1 MKNKYKALLMLT
13 KIIGKNDPLYLLAI
27 LANSILPAL
36 GTLVNVYVPMIFIG
50 QITNPSPIADFT
62 NQIIILIIVKFGL
75 TSLTRIAN
83 RREFVRRRAI
93 NEYIS
98 FEISKKAMDLAY
110 YNIEESHVLDLKEK
124 ASAAISFGSLHSLL
138 FCLKDIIQGLSTMVG
153 TAIII
158 ISFSP
163 YLVGFSL
170 LISIL
175 IIIVDNKL
183 SRYTQEFDQSIVD
196 VNRRFSYY
204 FSLMGGPSF
213 QKEIRVYDMGDLIQ
227 AKTGIYLDRMMKRFN
242 DKFSYEA
249 NANAVKILL
258 ESIIRLVSY
267 SYVAMRTLSNSFG
280 PQISFGEFSVI
291 IGANENFMKS
301 FQTMFAETADFLISL
316 KNLEPLYEFMN
327 LEVDPEEELKEAGD
341 FESLEFK
348 NVSFTYPG
356 SDRLILDDIS
366 FKINKGEKIS
376 IVGINNAGKTTIVK
390 LIFRFFEIDK
400 GEILYNGRNINQYQ
414 KESLYKKIS
423 AVLQDFAIMPFS
435 IKENIVGTKDY
446 NKEKIDQILNELE
459 LKEKVDSLDKG
470 LDTYLNKDIF
480 EDATDFSLGQKQK
493 LAIGRCLY
501 QNPDLIILDEP
512 TASLDPLAEAKI
524 YENFNQMTKGK
535 TAIFISHRMSSSR
548 FTDKILVLDEGKV
561 KAFDSHKNLMKTDNI
576 YSRLYNS
583 QAKYYTNWVY
593 SPNKMTSYY

>member
-1 MKNKYKALLMLT
+1 MKNKYKALAMLT
-13 KIIGKNDPLYLLAI
+13 QIIGKNDPLYLLAL

-36 GTLVNVYVPMIFIG
+36 DTLVNVYVPMIFIG
-50 QITNPSPIADFT
+50 QFTKPMPIEDFI
-62 NQIIILIIVKFGL
+62 NQILLLLIVKFAL
-75 TSLTRIAN
+75 TSLSRIAN
-83 RREFVRRRAI
+83 RREFVRRSAI
-93 NEYIS
+93 NEYVS
-98 FEISKKAMDLAY
+98 FEISKKSMDLSY
-110 YNIEESHVLDLKEK
+110 YNIEDPHVLDLKEK
-124 ASAAISFGSLHSLL
+124 AGSALSFGSLHTLL

-158 ISFSP
+158 INFSP

-175 IIIVDNKL
+175 IIMIDNKL

-204 FSLMGGPSF
+204 FSLMGGPAF

-227 AKTGIYLDRMMKRFN
+227 EKTGVYLDHMMARFN

-249 NANAVKILL
+249 NANAVKIFL
-258 ESIIRLVSY
+258 ESVIRLVSY

-301 FQTMFAETADFLISL
+301 FQTMFAETADFLINL

-327 LEVDPEEELKEAGD
+327 LDVDPEEKLKEASD

-348 NVSFTYPG
+348 NVSFSYPG

-376 IVGINNAGKTTIVK
+376 IVGINNAGKTTLVK
-390 LIFRFFEIDK
+390 LIFRFFEIGK
-400 GEILYNGRNINQYQ
+400 GEILYNGVNIKAYK

-423 AVLQDFAIMPFS
+423 AVLQDFAIMPFT
-435 IKENIVGTKDY
+435 IKENIIANKDFDY
-446 NKEKIDQILNELE
+446 KKMDKILNDLD
-459 LKEKVDSLDKG
+459 LKERFETLDNG
-470 LDTYLNKDIF
+470 IDTYLNKDIY
-480 EDATDFSLGQKQK
+480 EAGTDLSLGQKQK
-493 LAIGRCLY
+493 LAIARCLY

-524 YENFNQMTKGK
+524 YENFNQITKDK
-535 TAIFISHRMSSSR
+535 TAIFISHRMSSTR
-548 FTDKILVLDEGKV
+548 FTDKILVLDQGKV
-561 KAFDSHKNLMKTDNI
+561 KAFDSHDNLMAYDNI
-576 YSRLYNS
+576 YSKLYKS
-583 QAKYYTNWVY
+583 QAQYYN
-593 SPNKMTSYY
+593 

>member
-1 MKNKYKALLMLT
+1 MKNKYKALAMLT
-13 KIIGKNDPLYLLAI
+13 KIIGKNDPLYLLAL

-36 GTLVNVYVPMIFIG
+36 DTLVNVYVPMIFIG
-50 QITNPSPIADFT
+50 QFTNPKPLSNFIR
-62 NQIIILIIVKFGL
+62 QVIILIIVKFTL
-75 TSLTRIAN
+75 KTLSRIAN
-83 RREFVRRRAI
+83 RREFVRRLAI
-93 NEYIS
+93 NEYVS
-98 FEISKKAMDLAY
+98 FEISKKAMDLSY
-110 YNIEESHVLDLKEK
+110 YNIENPHVLDLKEK
-124 ASAAISFGSLHSLL
+124 AGAAISFGSLHNLL
-138 FCLKDIIQGLSTMVG
+138 ACLKDIIQGLSTMVG

-227 AKTGIYLDRMMKRFN
+227 AKTGIYLDHMMKRFN

-249 NANAVKILL
+249 NANAVKIFL
-258 ESIIRLVSY
+258 ESIIRVVSY

-301 FQTMFAETADFLISL
+301 FQTMFAETADFLINL

-327 LEVDPEEELKEAGD
+327 LEVDPEEKLKEAGD

-400 GEILYNGRNINQYQ
+400 GDILYNGVNI
-414 KESLYKKIS
+414 KEYKKDSLYKKIS
-423 AVLQDFAIMPFS
+423 AVLQDFAVMPFT
-435 IKENIVGTKDY
+435 IKENIIA
-446 NKEKIDQILNELE
+446 NKAFDNKKLDKILN
-459 LKEKVDSLDKG
+459 DLDLTERITGLQKG
-470 LDTYLNKDIF
+470 IDTYLNKEIYDN
-480 EDATDFSLGQKQK
+480 ATDLSLGQKQK
-493 LAIGRCLY
+493 LAIARCLY

-524 YENFNQMTKGK
+524 YENFNQMTTDK
-535 TAIFISHRMSSSR
+535 TAIFISHRMSSSK
-548 FTDKILVLDEGKV
+548 FTDKILLLDEGKV
-561 KAFDSHKNLMKTDNI
+561 KAFDSHNNLMKYDNI
-576 YSRLYNS
+576 YSRLYKS
-583 QAKYYTNWVY
+583 QAKYYT
-593 SPNKMTSYY
+593 S

>member
-1 MKNKYKALLMLT
+1 MKNKYKALAMLT
-13 KIIGKNDPLYLLAI
+13 KIIGKNDPFYLLAL
-27 LANSILPAL
+27 LAKSILPAL
-36 GTLVNVYVPMIFIG
+36 DTLVNVYVPMIFIG
-50 QITNPSPIADFT
+50 QLTNPRPVTDFIH
-62 NQIIILIIVKFGL
+62 QIIILIIVKFAL
-75 TSLTRIAN
+75 TTLSRIAN
-83 RREFVRRRAI
+83 RREFVRRNAI
-93 NEYIS
+93 SEYVS
-98 FEISKKAMDLAY
+98 FEISKKAMDLSY
-110 YNIEESHVLDLKEK
+110 YNIEDPHVLDLKEK
-124 ASAAISFGSLHSLL
+124 AGAAISFGSLHSLL

-175 IIIVDNKL
+175 IIMIDNKL
-183 SRYTQEFDQSIVD
+183 SKYTQEFDQSIVD

-204 FSLMGGPSF
+204 FSLMGGPAF

-227 AKTGIYLDRMMKRFN
+227 TKTGIYLDRMMKRFN

-249 NANAVKILL
+249 NANAVKIFL

-301 FQTMFAETADFLISL
+301 FQTMFAETADFLINL

-327 LEVDPEEELKEAGD
+327 LEVDPEEKLKEARE

-348 NVSFTYPG
+348 NVSFTYPN

-366 FKINKGEKIS
+366 FKINKGDKIS
-376 IVGINNAGKTTIVK
+376 IVGVNNAGKTTIVK
-390 LIFRFFEIDK
+390 LILSFFEVDK
-400 GEILYNGRNINQYQ
+400 GEILYNGRNINDYQ
-414 KESLYKKIS
+414 KDSLYKKIS

-435 IKENIVGTKDY
+435 IKDNIIGTKDY
-446 NKEKIDQILNELE
+446 DEEKIDQILNELE
-459 LKEKVDSLDKG
+459 LKERIDGLDKG

-524 YENFNQMTKGK
+524 YENFNQMTEGK

-548 FTDKILVLDEGKV
+548 FTDKILLLDEGKV
-561 KAFDSHKNLMKTDNI
+561 KAYDSHNNLMKYDNI
-576 YSRLYNS
+576 YSRLYKS
-583 QAKYYTNWVY
+583 QAKYYTN
-593 SPNKMTSYY
+593 

>member
-1 MKNKYKALLMLT
+1 MKNKYKALAMLT
-13 KIIGKNDPLYLLAI
+13 KIIGKNDPLYLLAL

-36 GTLVNVYVPMIFIG
+36 DTLVNVYVPMIFIG
-50 QITNPSPIADFT
+50 QLTNPRPVADFI
-62 NQIIILIIVKFGL
+62 NQIIILVIAKFTL
-75 TSLTRIAN
+75 KTLFRLSN
-83 RREFVRRRAI
+83 RREFVRRLAI
-93 NEYIS
+93 NEHVS
-98 FEISKKAMDLAY
+98 FEISKKAMDLSY
-110 YNIEESHVLDLKEK
+110 YNIEDPHVLDLKEK
-124 ASAAISFGSLHSLL
+124 AGAALSFGSLHTLL

-158 ISFSP
+158 INFSP

-175 IIIVDNKL
+175 IIMIDNKL

-204 FSLMGGPSF
+204 FSLMGGPTF

-227 AKTGIYLDRMMKRFN
+227 TKTGIYLDHMMKRFN

-267 SYVAMRTLSNSFG
+267 SYVAMRTLSAAYG

-301 FQTMFAETADFLISL
+301 FQTMFAETADFLINL

-327 LEVDPEEELKEAGD
+327 LEVDPEEKLKEVSD

-348 NVSFTYPG
+348 NVSFAYAN

-400 GEILYNGRNINQYQ
+400 GDILYNGVNI
-414 KESLYKKIS
+414 KEYKKDSLYKKIS
-423 AVLQDFAIMPFS
+423 AILQDFAIMPFT
-435 IKENIVGTKDY
+435 IKENIIASKAFD
-446 NKEKIDQILNELE
+446 NKKLDQILNDLDLTERITGLE
-459 LKEKVDSLDKG
+459 KG
-470 LDTYLNKDIF
+470 IDTYLNKEIYDN
-480 EDATDFSLGQKQK
+480 ATDLSLGQKQK
-493 LAIGRCLY
+493 LAIARCLY
-501 QNPDLIILDEP
+501 QNPELIILDEP

-524 YENFNQMTKGK
+524 YENFNQMTTDK
-535 TAIFISHRMSSSR
+535 TAIFISHRMSSSK
-548 FTDKILVLDEGKV
+548 FTDKILLLDEGKV
-561 KAFDSHKNLMKTDNI
+561 KAFDSHNNLMKYDNI
-576 YSRLYNS
+576 YSRLYKS
-583 QAKYYTNWVY
+583 QAKYYT
-593 SPNKMTSYY
+593 S

>member
-1 MKNKYKALLMLT
+1 MKNKYKALVMLA
-13 KIIGKNDPLYLLAI
+13 KIIGRNDSLYLLAL

-36 GTLVNVYVPMIFIG
+36 DTLVNVYVPMIFIG
-50 QITNPSPIADFT
+50 QFTNPRPLSNFIR
-62 NQIIILIIVKFGL
+62 QVIILIIVKFTL
-75 TSLTRIAN
+75 KTLSRISN
-83 RREFVRRRAI
+83 RREFVRRLAI
-93 NEYIS
+93 NEYVS
-98 FEISKKAMDLAY
+98 FEISKKAIDLSY
-110 YNIEESHVLDLKEK
+110 YNIENPHVLDLKEK
-124 ASAAISFGSLHSLL
+124 AGAAISFGSLHNLL
-138 FCLKDIIQGLSTMVG
+138 ACLKDIIQGLSTMVG

-249 NANAVKILL
+249 NANAIKILL
-258 ESIIRLVSY
+258 ESIIRVVSY
-267 SYVAMRTLSNSFG
+267 SYVAMRTLSAAYG
-280 PQISFGEFSVI
+280 PQISFGDFSVI

-301 FQTMFAETADFLISL
+301 FQTMFAETADFLINL

-400 GEILYNGRNINQYQ
+400 GDILYNGVNI
-414 KESLYKKIS
+414 KEYKKDSLYKKIS
-423 AVLQDFAIMPFS
+423 AILQDFAIMPFS
-435 IKENIVGTKDY
+435 IKENIIGTKDY
-446 NKEKIDQILNELE
+446 DEEKIDQILNELE
-459 LKEKVDSLDKG
+459 LKERVDRLDKG

-493 LAIGRCLY
+493 LAIARCLY
-501 QNPDLIILDEP
+501 QNPELIILDEP

-524 YENFNQMTKGK
+524 YENFNQMTMGK

-548 FTDKILVLDEGKV
+548 FTDKILLLDEGKV
-561 KAFDSHKNLMKTDNI
+561 KAYDSHNNLMKYDNI
-576 YSRLYNS
+576 YSRLYKS
-583 QAKYYTNWVY
+583 QAKYYT
-593 SPNKMTSYY
+593 S